1 MVEEVDAE
9 GLEAG
14 LEVGLG
20 VELYLKELESNSEWK
35 TKQKSMIVV
44 PWFSDEP
51 LLIRSQFQ
59 YSESANCGF

>member
-9 GLEAG
+9 GLEVG

-44 PWFSDEP
+44 P
-51 LLIRSQFQ
+51 
-59 YSESANCGF
+59 